1 MSVCQGE
8 STGNWEGGAA
18 GSPQANLCHMEG
30 SALAMK
36 MVSVD
41 NVGEGF
47 STGTMI
53 AATLAI
59 SLKSYNSVSPYM
71 AQILSELPSLC

>member
-8 STGNWEGGAA
+8 STGNWECGAT

-41 NVGEGF
+41 NVEEGF
-47 STGTMI
+47 STGTMVAI
-53 AATLAI
+53 TLAF
-59 SLKSYNSVSPYM
+59 SLKSHNPVSPNM
-71 AQILSELPSLC
+71 TQILSELPSLC